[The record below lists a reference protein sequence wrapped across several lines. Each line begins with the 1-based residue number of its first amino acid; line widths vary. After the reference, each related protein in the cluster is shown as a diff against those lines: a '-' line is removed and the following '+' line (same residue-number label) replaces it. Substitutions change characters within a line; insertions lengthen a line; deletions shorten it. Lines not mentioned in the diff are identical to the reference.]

1 MDSYTLKR
9 LNELKG
15 RRNAA
20 ILAHNYQRPE
30 VQDAA
35 DFVGGS
41 LELAMR
47 ASETGAGVIVLCAVH
62 FMAETAALMCPRK
75 TILLPDSSTRCRM
88 GRLLTAA
95 KVRNMRADHPQ
106 AVVVTH
112 INTSAAVKAE
122 SDICCTSF
130 NAPDVVRSIPR
141 EKEVIFIPDKYLG
154 DYVARQLDRPLI
166 LPRSYCPI
174 HQRLLPEHIDA
185 ARAALGRS
193 CTFDPSKLNVD
204 LEDKE
209 AEKKKTGQ
217 CPVIVQPDSSRDV
230 IAKADAVCTHRQ
242 LFDYCRES
250 DAEEFIIGTEN
261 GMLYRLSQEISGKKF
276 HPALPVPDCP
286 TMQLPTLDKILLS
299 LEDMQ
304 YRVTVAPDVADKARK
319 ALQRMLDIAPCETK
333 PKEV

>member
-1 MDSYTLKR
+1 VDSYTSKRLEELKR
-9 LNELKG
+9 K
-15 RRNAA
+15 RNAVL
-20 ILAHNYQRPE
+20 LAHNYQRPE

-35 DFVGGS
+35 DFVGGA

-47 ASETGAGVIVLCAVH
+47 ASETDAEVIVLCGVH

-88 GRLLTAA
+88 GRLMTAA
-95 KVRNMRADHPQ
+95 KVRRLREKHPD

-122 SDICCTSF
+122 SDICCTSS
-130 NAPDVVRSIPR
+130 NALDVVKSIPR
-141 EKEVIFIPDKYLG
+141 EKEVIFIPDKFMG

-166 LPRSYCPI
+166 LPKSYCPI
-174 HQRLLPEHIDA
+174 HQRLLPEYIDR
-185 ARAALGRS
+185 ARQAHPRA
-193 CTFDPSKLNVD
+193 K
-204 LEDKE
+204 
-209 AEKKKTGQ
+209 
-217 CPVIVQPDSSRDV
+217 VIVPPDSSTVV

-261 GMLYRLSQEISGKKF
+261 GMLYRLSQEIPGKKF
-276 HPALPVPDCP
+276 YPALPVSDCP

-299 LEDMQ
+299 LEDME
-304 YRVTVAPDVADKARK
+304 YPVTVEPDIADKARK
-319 ALQRMLDIAPCETK
+319 ALQRMLAITGAAPLDI
-333 PKEV
+333 

>member
-1 MDSYTLKR
+1 MKERARAALSAQRKPILRGSRLDSYTSKRLEELKR
-9 LNELKG
+9 M
-15 RRNAA
+15 RNAA

-47 ASETGAGVIVLCAVH
+47 AAETGAEVIVLCGVH

-75 TILLPDSSTRCRM
+75 TILLPDSSVRCRM

-122 SDICCTSF
+122 SDICCTTH

-166 LPRSYCPI
+166 LSASYCPI

-185 ARAALGRS
+185 AHKKH
-193 CTFDPSKLNVD
+193 PSATV
-204 LEDKE
+204 
-209 AEKKKTGQ
+209 
-217 CPVIVQPDSSRDV
+217 VVQPDSSRDV

-261 GMLYRLSQEISGKKF
+261 GMLYRLSQEIPGKKF
-276 HPALPVPDCP
+276 HPASPVSDCP

-299 LEDMQ
+299 LEDME
-304 YRVTVAPDVADKARK
+304 YRVTVEPDIADKARK
-319 ALQRMLDIAPCETK
+319 ALQRMLDIAPAPTE
-333 PKEV
+333 